1 MGEKVSKMEDTRVF
15 AKAKEGRA
23 ALVDIDKCSLGL
35 EKRKWTTWSHFPRG
49 NLCLGVS
56 YCGGWGIRLI
66 LLSPVM
72 AVIYK
77 RRAQTQTVPTTYLSS
92 FDTIACTTHGARLSS
107 LFCSE
112 DRVTRSPPVLEQI
125 TRQLSWRLNQGSQ
138 PVHYRLRAIR
148 GGPLGL
154 VNFTPHFIVIQIFQ
168 ILFLSPVSFYTHPNI
183 SDIFVGDEINLF
195 NLTFHDIA
203 NY

>member
-1 MGEKVSKMEDTRVF
+1 MNEMTLKNKKIIQFLPSPLICMN
-15 AKAKEGRA
+15 KAPRLVNRGRRCY
-23 ALVDIDKCSLGL
+23 LRLQPSL
-35 EKRKWTTWSHFPRG
+35 
-49 NLCLGVS
+49 
-56 YCGGWGIRLI
+56 
-66 LLSPVM
+66 
-72 AVIYK
+72 
-77 RRAQTQTVPTTYLSS
+77 
-92 FDTIACTTHGARLSS
+92 
-107 LFCSE
+107 
-112 DRVTRSPPVLEQI
+112 
-125 TRQLSWRLNQGSQ
+125 
-138 PVHYRLRAIR
+138 HYRLRAIR